1 MESESRRPGN
11 EATANNGH
19 DGNNLVSPNPAGMQ
33 VNTVEAVNQFDRI
46 PDEMKPYR
54 QWVCWKREHREGG
67 KPTKVPYK
75 PNGYGKASVTNPEH
89 WAGFDEA
96 VAAFMAGGF
105 DGIGFVF
112 TDNDPFT
119 GIDLDDA
126 GEDAEAVAVQ
136 RRIYDAF
143 DSYAE
148 LSPSGRGLHIIVK
161 GKVASRRRGKVEVYS
176 SGRYFTMTGRFVR
189 PGSINDCQGL
199 LERLSAEL
207 APPAPETPTRA
218 SEGLSVGDSEV
229 LASLMADPALAAVWN
244 GDLSAHGGD
253 HSAAD
258 QALCNALAPRTNF
271 NPAQVERIWLA
282 SPLGQREKTQS
293 RQDYRER
300 TINKAMDSRP
310 NFALVDSSK
319 LTAEIAAK
327 VEGNQPRFKLLTP
340 DEVKLKPP
348 MQWRVKGVFACN
360 AVVVVYGASGTGKTF
375 LLNDMAC
382 AIAEGE
388 PWFGHRTKP
397 APVLYVSLEGQAGFA
412 QRILAWEEAH
422 GRPYPRDV
430 RFLFQSFH
438 LAHAEDVAALGSVC
452 GYSEPVIIIDTL
464 SQASPGLDEN
474 SSKDMGLI
482 VEGAQK
488 LQRLTGGLVIL
499 VHHTGK
505 DETKG
510 MRGNS
515 KLFAALDASIL
526 VSRHGTRRTWKVDK
540 AKDAEAGQEYGFVL
554 KVCTVGRDED
564 GEGITSLVVEPDEV
578 DASTPQQWPL
588 TDNQKLGLSTIHTA
602 AGECGQLVNNAF
614 AGLHLNDWRPV
625 FYRESTADNDE
636 AKRKAFLRARAD
648 LVNRGELSVE
658 NDIYRLAGPNAAETE
673 KVIAARLKQAGQRDI
688 IGTSPGH
695 VPRRDTP

>member
-1 MESESRRPGN
+1 MPVMAKTLFR
-11 EATANNGH
+11 H
-19 DGNNLVSPNPAGMQ
+19 DGSRPSLDALQAHFAPPA
-33 VNTVEAVNQFDRI
+33 T
-46 PDEMKPYR
+46 
-54 QWVCWKREHREGG
+54 
-67 KPTKVPYK
+67 
-75 PNGYGKASVTNPEH
+75 
-89 WAGFDEA
+89 
-96 VAAFMAGGF
+96 
-105 DGIGFVF
+105 
-112 TDNDPFT
+112 
-119 GIDLDDA
+119 
-126 GEDAEAVAVQ
+126 
-136 RRIYDAF
+136 
-143 DSYAE
+143 
-148 LSPSGRGLHIIVK
+148 
-161 GKVASRRRGKVEVYS
+161 
-176 SGRYFTMTGRFVR
+176 
-189 PGSINDCQGL
+189 
-199 LERLSAEL
+199 
-207 APPAPETPTRA
+207 PAPETPTRP
-218 SEGLSVGDSEV
+218 SEGPSRPDSEV
-229 LASLMADPALAAVWN
+229 LASLMADPEFVRLWN
-244 GDLSAHGGD
+244 GDTSGYGGD
-253 HSAAD
+253 HSATEL
-258 QALCNALAPRTNF
+258 ALINKIAPRTDHN
-271 NPAQVERIWLA
+271 VEQTKRIALRA
-282 SPLGQREKTQS
+282 PLTQRHKTQS
-293 RQDYRER
+293 RKDYLDR

-310 NFALVDSSK
+310 N
-319 LTAEIAAK
+319 IAAK
-327 VEGNQPRFKLLTP
+327 VEGNQPRFKLYTP

-348 MQWRVKGVFACN
+348 MQWRVKGVFPCN
-360 AVVVVYGASGTGKTF
+360 AVVVVYGASGTGKSF

-397 APVLYVSLEGQAGFA
+397 AAVLYVSLEGQAGFA

-474 SSKDMGLI
+474 SPKDMGLI

-540 AKDAEAGQEYGFVL
+540 AKDAEAGQEFGFVL

-578 DASTPQQWPL
+578 AVSTPQQKPL
-588 TDNQKLGLSTIHTA
+588 TDNQKLALSTFHTA

-636 AKRKAFLRARAD
+636 AKKKAFQRARNE
-648 LVNRGELSVE
+648 LKNRGELSVE